1 MKELLNKIW
10 NKVRAVSLY
19 VWQKKRIRYSV
30 LVVLAVVLYVVFR
43 GGSSTAGVVTDTVKR
58 QDLIRTV
65 LATGQVSSTTDLN
78 LSFTTSGVVSRVAVI
93 TGQKVKKGEVL
104 ATLDQKSA
112 YANYTSARGA
122 LLAAKANLQKTI
134 EGVSNEEIAVA
145 QVALD
150 NAKKDLE
157 VTIAQQDTLVRNAH
171 RALLNSGLAPVF
183 VSGNTTSLAPT
194 ISGTYTSEKEGTYT
208 LSVSTSG
215 SFSVSGLSS
224 GSGIVTTSYPQP
236 LGKDGLFIEFPS
248 GFNATTD
255 GNNVW
260 TISIPNT
267 QASTYTTNF
276 NAYNAALQTRASAI
290 STAQAVVAADEAA
303 LAFKKRTARPVEVD
317 AAQADV
323 LSAEG
328 KMQSAA
334 AALEQDLIRK
344 EF

>member
-183 VSGNTTSLAPT
+183 VSGNTTSLTPSNLRCLLILAHM
-194 ISGTYTSEKEGTYT
+194 
-208 LSVSTSG
+208 
-215 SFSVSGLSS
+215 
-224 GSGIVTTSYPQP
+224 
-236 LGKDGLFIEFPS
+236 FP
-248 GFNATTD
+248 
-255 GNNVW
+255 
-260 TISIPNT
+260 
-267 QASTYTTNF
+267 
-276 NAYNAALQTRASAI
+276 
-290 STAQAVVAADEAA
+290 
-303 LAFKKRTARPVEVD
+303 
-317 AAQADV
+317 
-323 LSAEG
+323 
-328 KMQSAA
+328 
-334 AALEQDLIRK
+334 
-344 EF
+344 